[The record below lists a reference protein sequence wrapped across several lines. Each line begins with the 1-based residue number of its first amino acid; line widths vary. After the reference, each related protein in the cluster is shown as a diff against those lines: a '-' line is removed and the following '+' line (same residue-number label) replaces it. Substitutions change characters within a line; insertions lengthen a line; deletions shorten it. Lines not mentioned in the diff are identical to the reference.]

1 MNFFTRIASMRDE
14 PTAPPS
20 SLSNSDE
27 YVKKIAQ
34 LISGIGSELAD
45 INGAIEDLTNRIEQQ
60 FTLLAS
66 IEKSTE
72 QVSEKSEY
80 VANQASD
87 SQAKV
92 RAVDSSISE
101 SQDKVLCSL
110 KGIQSFVGTVKEVTD
125 EIGILSGE
133 MNEVGSIVSDI
144 DDISD
149 QVNLLALNA
158 RIEAARAGEAGRGFA
173 VVAGEVK
180 NLATQATKATNRIE
194 HTLGELGDRTQK
206 LSSSS
211 LFCQQQAKSINED
224 TEVVKDLINTV
235 ADSVGGIS
243 SQVSNITENTHQMNH
258 HCHQIHGSLSAM
270 TSDMDRSISDLAR
283 ASERVSKLSKV
294 TEQLITLTTE
304 AGIETIDTPF
314 ISLVL
319 ETAQT
324 ISLSIED
331 ALDKGRITENEL
343 FDRVYSPVANTDP
356 KEFKAKFTKIIEQIV
371 APIQELVAKK
381 SPLIDACVTV
391 NVDGYL
397 PRHLDKYH
405 NPQRP
410 TDPKWN
416 ASHCRSRRI
425 YNDSV
430 GINAAKSTEK
440 FLLQYYRRDMGDG
453 VFMMLKSLS
462 APIYVRK
469 RHWGAVRIGY
479 RPE

>member
-1 MNFFTRIASMRDE
+1 MNLFTRLKSTKE
-14 PTAPPS
+14 PVPS
-20 SLSNSDE
+20 KLSLSNNDE

-45 INGAIEDLTNRIEQQ
+45 INGAIEDLTKRIEQQ

-80 VANQASD
+80 VACEASD
-87 SQAKV
+87 SQKKV
-92 RAVDSSISE
+92 LAVDASISE

-110 KGIQSFVGTVKEVTD
+110 SGIQSFAGTVKEVAD
-125 EIGILSGE
+125 EISILSDE
-133 MNEVGSIVSDI
+133 MNEVGTIVSDI

-180 NLATQATKATNRIE
+180 NLANQATKATNKIDQ
-194 HTLGELGDRTQK
+194 TLSDLSDRTTHLSTSS
-206 LSSSS
+206 LSS
-211 LFCQQQAKSINED
+211 QKEAEAIHED
-224 TEVVKDLINTV
+224 TEVVKDLISTV
-235 ADSVGGIS
+235 GDSVTGIS
-243 SQVSNITENTHQMNH
+243 SQVSDITENIHQMNH
-258 HCHQIHGSLSAM
+258 HCHQIHDSLTDM
-270 TSDMDRSISDLAR
+270 TGDMNRSITDLAR

-304 AGIETIDTPF
+304 ADIETIDTPF
-314 ISLVL
+314 ISLAI
-319 ETAQT
+319 ETAKT
-324 ISLSIED
+324 ISVAMED
-331 ALDKGRITENEL
+331 AVTTGRLSESDL
-343 FDRVYSPVANTDP
+343 FDRVYNPIGNTDP
-356 KEFKAKFTKIIEQIV
+356 QEFSARFTTVIEQIV
-371 APIQELVAKK
+371 APIQEQVAKS

-391 NVDGYL
+391 NQDGYL
-397 PRHLDKYH
+397 ARHLDKYH

-410 TDPKWN
+410 ADPQWN

-425 YNDSV
+425 YNDPV
-430 GINAAKSTEK
+430 GINAAQSTGK
-440 FLLQYYRRDMGDG
+440 FLLQYYRRNMGDG
-453 VFMMLKSLS
+453 TFMMLKSLS
-462 APIYVRK
+462 APIYVGR
-469 RHWGAVRIGY
+469 RHWGALRIGY